1 MMYLI
6 LKLVHVITSIIFL
19 GNITFVPFWKLRA
32 DQSKD
37 RLKIAET
44 FDGIR
49 KADKYF
55 TMPGVIL
62 LLVFGIG
69 AAGHAGYN
77 FLETDW
83 IFLSLILYFVSVVV
97 FMVKI
102 IPLQKKILVLCSNEK
117 LFSWDEYSR
126 LSKQWDLWGTV
137 ATLSPWV
144 AVVLMILKTDF

>member
-1 MMYLI
+1 MVYLI
-6 LKLVHVITSIIFL
+6 LKLIHVIASIVFL
-19 GNITFVPFWKLRA
+19 GNITFIPFWKLRA
-32 DQSKD
+32 DQSKE
-37 RLKIAET
+37 RLRIAET
-44 FDGIR
+44 FEAIR
-49 KADKYF
+49 KTDKYF

-83 IFLSLILYFVSVVV
+83 IFLSLILYFISAVV

-102 IPLQKKILVLCSNEK
+102 VPLQKKILALCLNEK
-117 LFSWDEYSR
+117 LFSWDEYSI
-126 LSKQWDLWGTV
+126 LSKQWDLWSTV